1 MASQD
6 ALEVMFSYW
15 LSRWCFGDSTDVT
28 LVSED
33 PTEDFNDVT
42 MASEDT
48 IDDDD
53 HDGH

>member
-1 MASQD
+1 M
-6 ALEVMFSYW
+6 
-15 LSRWCFGDSTDVT
+15 T

-48 IDDDD
+48 VDDDD